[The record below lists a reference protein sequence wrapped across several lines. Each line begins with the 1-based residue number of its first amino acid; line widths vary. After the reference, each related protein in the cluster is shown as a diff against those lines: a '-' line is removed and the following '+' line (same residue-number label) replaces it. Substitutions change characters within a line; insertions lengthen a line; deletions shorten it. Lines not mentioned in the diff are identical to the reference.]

1 MSGLSADGVCGELF
15 FLLLLLFYEAVTFT
29 EETNNK
35 SLIRQP
41 ETGRSREGV
50 IVWDSDID
58 SLRGREDWAFNKK
71 HPASKQH
78 LGTLD
83 GCLDQVCG

>member
-1 MSGLSADGVCGELF
+1 MSGLSADGVCGDLF
-15 FLLLLLFYEAVTFT
+15 FLLLLFYEAVTFT
-29 EETNNK
+29 EERNNK

-41 ETGRSREGV
+41 GFGRSREGV

-58 SLRGREDWAFNKK
+58 SLRGRGDWVFNKK
-71 HPASKQH
+71 HPLSKQH